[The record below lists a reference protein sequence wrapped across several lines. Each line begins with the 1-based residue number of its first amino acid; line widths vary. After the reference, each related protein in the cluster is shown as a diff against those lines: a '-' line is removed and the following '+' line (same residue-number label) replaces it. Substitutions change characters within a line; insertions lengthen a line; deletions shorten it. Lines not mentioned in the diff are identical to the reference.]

1 MLKGQVMEKKGG
13 GYQSFVDESVIT
25 SNRNLMAESFRR
37 YLGDQVKCDFTIAAA
52 YSMIDQSMIDQSI
65 IAGHAVQASTYISYI
80 PPWLVQSI
88 MLSVFSAEKLMG
100 ESVSDSTWWGVWL
113 GSNLIVFLLFSMH
126 IYKKCQG
133 ESGLSYDMRVF
144 CSEEYYLGYGIY
156 LIELIYSAIVLL
168 ILNEISPESSLASV
182 VYPSLNALY
191 HLLYLKLSD
200 EYQDLAIL
208 KQFIYIDSIKI
219 HPALATFR
227 SWKAWLGAVLKL
239 TRFYNVF
246 PCVISDA
253 LEGRH
258 EKAYPL
264 IYFSIYLMEKLCSA
278 SVFHEFFKDVVNGK
292 GSFLEKREKGFLLG
306 FGVVLFLQIL
316 NVFSDDFYDNND
328 SIKLTVFLS
337 LQVCSDFLINKALKT
352 QYRRE
357 MSRKPQINK
366 NEIYIDLSSACGCS
380 CMSLDFLQAF
390 YEVFQ
395 YGSLIVATYL
405 WTSSDDI
412 FQRYISCATI
422 ILVYLITLGL
432 NQKHISEA
440 NEKIEKRLANRNI
453 TEELGVKKSLSVNSV
468 ENRVEVQVHANLS

>member
-1 MLKGQVMEKKGG
+1 MEKKGDS
-13 GYQSFVDESVIT
+13 YQSFVDMSVIT
-25 SNRNLMAESFRR
+25 SNRNLMEESFRR
-37 YLGDQVKCDFTIAAA
+37 YLGDQSQCDSTIAAA
-52 YSMIDQSMIDQSI
+52 YSMIDQSI

-100 ESVSDSTWWGVWL
+100 KSVSDSTWWGVWL

-168 ILNEISPESSLASV
+168 ILNEISPENSFVTIIYACL
-182 VYPSLNALY
+182 YALY
-191 HLLYLKLSD
+191 HMLHLKLAD

-208 KQFIYIDSIKI
+208 KQFIDIGSIEI
-219 HPALATFR
+219 ESALATFR
-227 SWKAWLGAVLKL
+227 SWLAWLGTVLKL
-239 TRFYNVF
+239 TRLYYIF
-246 PCVISDA
+246 PCVISDD

-278 SVFHEFFKDVVNGK
+278 SVFHAFFKNVVNGK
-292 GSFLEKREKGFLLG
+292 ESFLKKREKGFLLG
-306 FGVVLFLQIL
+306 FGFVLFLQIL
-316 NVFSDDFYDNND
+316 SVFSDDFYDNND

-352 QYRRE
+352 QYRLE
-357 MSRKPQINK
+357 MSGKSRDNQ
-366 NEIYIDLSSACGCS
+366 NEIYRDLSSACGYS

-395 YGSLIVATYL
+395 YGALIVATYL

-422 ILVYLITLGL
+422 VLVYLITLGL
-432 NQKHISEA
+432 NQKHIGEA
-440 NEKIEKRLANRNI
+440 NENIEKLLENWKI
-453 TEELGVKKSLSVNSV
+453 TEELLGCQSSSVNSV
-468 ENRVEVQVHANLS
+468 LTTSSR